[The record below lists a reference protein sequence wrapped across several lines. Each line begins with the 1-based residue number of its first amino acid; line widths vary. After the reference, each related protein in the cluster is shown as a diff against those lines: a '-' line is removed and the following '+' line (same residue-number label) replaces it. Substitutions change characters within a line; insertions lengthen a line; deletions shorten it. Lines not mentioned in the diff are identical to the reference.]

1 MGRLLQDRRHDQ
13 RRLEGTKLRPK
24 TLRDKICSARVPPPD
39 MQREETSR
47 TKRQMRVRVMWDT
60 VHEVPRGNV

>member
-1 MGRLLQDRRHDQ
+1 MGRLLQDRRYDQ
-13 RRLEGTKLRPK
+13 RRLKGTKLRPK
-24 TLRDKICSARVPPPD
+24 TVSDKRASSRVPPND

-60 VHEVPRGNV
+60 VHEVRGSV